1 MRSYKRTDRI
11 ASLIKQAMSELFLF
25 EVRDPRVRTAVV
37 THVFVT
43 ADMGLARVYVRP
55 IAGADQQGR
64 KELMAGLNKSKAFLR
79 GALCKRVQL
88 MRAPQ
93 LEFFFDEVPD
103 EVARIDELLA
113 NLDKPAQD

>member
-11 ASLIKQAMSELFLF
+11 ASLIQQAMSELFLF
-25 EVRDPRVRTAVV
+25 EVRDPRVHSAVV

-43 ADMGLARVYVRP
+43 SDMGLARIYVRP
-55 IAGADQQGR
+55 IAGADEQGR
-64 KELMAGLNKSKAFLR
+64 RELMAGLNRSKAFLR
-79 GALCKRVQL
+79 GALAKRVQL

-103 EVARIDELLA
+103 EVARIDEIMA
-113 NLDKPAQD
+113 NLDKPSQD